1 MWLVSIIM
9 FAVMYLCAW
18 YTIIDIQVRFVSKRY
33 SGSEAIGF
41 VSVTL
46 ELIGGVSTY
55 PFSVTVTPSELSLAS
70 AKGNSRVYI
79 DVSLN
84 EASYIDFLH
93 I

>member
-1 MWLVSIIM
+1 M
-9 FAVMYLCAW
+9 
-18 YTIIDIQVRFVSKRY
+18 
-33 SGSEAIGF
+33 
-41 VSVTL
+41 TL